1 LAGARPARPGQ
12 DALEHKG
19 NDTSNAN
26 DVGAC
31 GAHGGG
37 QDVFVHESAH
47 EEAVVVSTNSRVIPN
62 VGLLF
67 TA

>member
-1 LAGARPARPGQ
+1 M
-12 DALEHKG
+12 
-19 NDTSNAN
+19 SNAN

-31 GAHGGG
+31 GAHGGA

-47 EEAVVVSTNSRVIPN
+47 EEAVVVPTNSRVIPN